1 MKLYIQNFDLPN
13 MKLTPYSKEQ
23 NQNIEFLS
31 EYGKYKMISNKIK
44 LYKLNKTTNC
54 KLDNFVNTYS
64 FIASKE
70 EWKCY
75 KEVFYLPKN
84 IISFLLK
91 RDNYKIDNKLSFV
104 IEKNKNNEV
113 LDYYFYT
120 KYDIDDFCLKQ
131 EIISF
136 FSHLNNS

>member
-1 MKLYIQNFDLPN
+1 MKLYIQTFDLSN
-13 MKLTPYSKEQ
+13 MKLSPYSKEQ
-23 NQNIEFLS
+23 TQTVEFLS

-44 LYKLNKTTNC
+44 LYKLNKTSTC
-54 KLDNFVNTYS
+54 KLNNFVNTYN
-64 FIASKE
+64 FIACKE
-70 EWKCY
+70 DWKYY

-84 IISFLLK
+84 IFPFLLK
-91 RDNYKIDNKLSFV
+91 KDTYKIDKKLSFV
-104 IEKNKNNEV
+104 IEKNNNNEV

-136 FSHLNNS
+136 LSHLNNS